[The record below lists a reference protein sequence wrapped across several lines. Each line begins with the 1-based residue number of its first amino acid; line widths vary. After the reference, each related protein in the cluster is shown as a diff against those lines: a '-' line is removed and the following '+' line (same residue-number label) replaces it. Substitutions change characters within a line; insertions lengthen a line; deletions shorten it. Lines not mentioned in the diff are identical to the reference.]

1 MPIKLL
7 LFDVDGVLTEG
18 EARKLDLDLFKML
31 ARLNERSRQDS
42 SFPAATL
49 CTGRPAPYVEVL
61 LQAIDGY
68 LPAIFENGAGL
79 YVPETYSFLPHPNLD
94 GNDPAA
100 DGPIVPVRRR
110 LADTLVRRGVA
121 YFQPGKEHT
130 LSLFAT
136 DPGQT
141 KRLHEESDAALGEL
155 RQTVDYLYSPSC
167 LNILPR
173 GMHKGKGVEFLAD
186 YSGYA
191 LDDMLGVGDSDVDIP
206 FLRAIGY
213 SAAPS
218 NANERVKEVAQYVS
232 PYPAANGVRDILT
245 HFGISG

>member
-1 MPIKLL
+1 MPINLL

-31 ARLNERSRQDS
+31 ARLNRRAREDPSV
-42 SFPAATL
+42 PAATL

-61 LQAIDGY
+61 LQAIDGH

-79 YVPETYSFLPHPNLD
+79 YVPETYRFLPHPSLD
-94 GNDPAA
+94 GDDPAA

-110 LADTLVRRGVA
+110 LAGTLVRRGVA

-136 DPGQT
+136 DAGQT
-141 KRLHEESDAALGEL
+141 ATLHEEADAALGEL

-173 GMHKGKGVEFLAD
+173 GMHKGKGVEFLSE
-186 YSGYA
+186 YRGYA
-191 LDDMLGVGDSDVDIP
+191 LEDMLGVGDSDVDIA
-206 FLRAIGY
+206 FLQAVGY

-218 NANERVKEVAQYVS
+218 NANERVKEVVQYVS
-232 PYPAANGVRDILT
+232 PHPAADGVRDILT
-245 HFGISG
+245 YFGISG